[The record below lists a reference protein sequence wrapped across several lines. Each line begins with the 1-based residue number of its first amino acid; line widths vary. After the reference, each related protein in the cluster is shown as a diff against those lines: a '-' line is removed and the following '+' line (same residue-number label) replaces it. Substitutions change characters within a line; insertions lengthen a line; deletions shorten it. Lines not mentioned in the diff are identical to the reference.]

1 MRFLEL
7 REVSINPAQITAIEV
22 ATDGIHR
29 SCIRVGDRRYSSS
42 NTVQEITAAIESL
55 DSPLEDAVH
64 RMVEVNEKNQALLER
79 ANQRIR
85 ELNDKLALMESE
97 VRGLVAFRGVI
108 A

>member
-7 REVSINPAQITAIEV
+7 REVSINPAQITAIKSTKV
-22 ATDGIHR
+22 DGYRAEILT
-29 SCIRVGDRRYSSS
+29 VNGRYYSS
-42 NTVQEITAAIESL
+42 NTVEELTAAVESL

-64 RMVEVNEKNQALLER
+64 QMVEVNEKNRALLER

-97 VRGLVAFRGVI
+97 VRGLVAFRGAI